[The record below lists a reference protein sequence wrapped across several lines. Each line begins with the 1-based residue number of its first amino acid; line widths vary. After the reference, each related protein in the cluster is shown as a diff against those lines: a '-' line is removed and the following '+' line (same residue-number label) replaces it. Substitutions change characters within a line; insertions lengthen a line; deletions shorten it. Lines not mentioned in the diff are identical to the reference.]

1 MDSECSRRQGGIVD
15 SDPVVARGL
24 YRPLGF
30 GEIEGEFAGSKHD
43 DVRLNILQLRA
54 RFWWLNDAPMASRY
68 G

>member
-1 MDSECSRRQGGIVD
+1 MDAKWTVNVRGE
-15 SDPVVARGL
+15 VASTVTQLWTAREL

-54 RFWWLNDAPMASRY
+54 RF
-68 G
+68 